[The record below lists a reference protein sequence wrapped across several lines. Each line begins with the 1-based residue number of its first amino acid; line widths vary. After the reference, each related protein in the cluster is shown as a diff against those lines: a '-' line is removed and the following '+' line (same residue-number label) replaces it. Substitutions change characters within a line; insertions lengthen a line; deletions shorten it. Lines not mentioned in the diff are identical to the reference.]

1 MGFGLRKFLIFLS
14 LAGGVMAGNA
24 AAWSKE
30 GISFLGRQ
38 MIPQIDASNGYFQV
52 RVQSRVIIRVS
63 PINNRDTFGRTV
75 PSSEN
80 FSEKKARKCYAMS
93 QFIGFRSGSGN
104 KQNLELLTRDG
115 SLVRAYLADGCLSR
129 EFYAGAYMERP
140 SDGNLCEDRD
150 IMHAR
155 TGAKC
160 EIDKFR
166 LLVAKR

>member
-1 MGFGLRKFLIFLS
+1 MGFGLRKFLIFLGLAAGA
-14 LAGGVMAGNA
+14 LAGTA
-24 AAWSKE
+24 AAQGKE

-38 MIPQIDASNGYFQV
+38 MIPQIETGNGYFQV

-63 PINNRDTFGRTV
+63 PINNRDTFGRKV
-75 PSSEN
+75 PSSDS

-93 QFIGFRSGSGN
+93 QFIGFRSGGGG
-104 KQNLELLTRDG
+104 KENLELLTRDG
-115 SLVRAYLADGCLSR
+115 TLVRAYLSDGCLSR

-140 SDGNLCEDRD
+140 ADGNLCEDRD

-166 LLVAKR
+166 LLVAKK